1 LVASLNC
8 ERRGNDPP
16 TAADVKAGRERLKPI

>member
-1 LVASLNC
+1 VASINC

-16 TAADVKAGRERLKPI
+16 TAADVAAARDRLKPI